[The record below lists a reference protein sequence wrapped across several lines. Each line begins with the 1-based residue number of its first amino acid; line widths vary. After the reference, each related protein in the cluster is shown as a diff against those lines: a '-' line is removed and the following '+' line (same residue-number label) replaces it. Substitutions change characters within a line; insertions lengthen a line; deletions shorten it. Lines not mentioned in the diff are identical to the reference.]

1 MKTDKENTTTQ
12 LHKSNSQSKTGKQTE
27 TKKNPAKKE
36 KKIII
41 KTIEDFKA
49 KPTKE
54 TKINSPRS
62 LAAMDITANNINE
75 LYQMTLKDFEEQFPE
90 TLKMTE
96 EDKQKRY
103 EKLES
108 KRQEKIEEIITVR
121 NEILQYEREEIE
133 KYEQEQ
139 RRKYEQTSTEEPF
152 EETKEM
158 YTTQNY
164 YTTQTKQ
171 NDEND
176 KTQTKA
182 KKTYKEQLDE
192 EAEQHQKKKLEIIK
206 QRNDVAVQYSV
217 KTKLDENLR
226 EYTSNIYARKTA
238 QTYNKSGIPTT
249 TMKSPNKQTQTM
261 SGKNSKEKVLQH
273 NEKKN
278 KER

>member
-1 MKTDKENTTTQ
+1 MTSTAPDIQMLPPISIQPSSQYNPPIAPHSFKNFSSNDIPLNATSNTLTSPENASKRHQWEKDFSHNWNILKNPSLLIQMEALSLQSTEDLQSSQSQTPTEQTEEITPLISPKINTNNQ
-12 LHKSNSQSKTGKQTE
+12 LQKSNSQSKTGLQKENKKQST
-27 TKKNPAKKE
+27 KKE

-133 KYEQEQ
+133 KYE
-139 RRKYEQTSTEEPF
+139 
-152 EETKEM
+152 
-158 YTTQNY
+158 
-164 YTTQTKQ
+164 
-171 NDEND
+171 
-176 KTQTKA
+176 
-182 KKTYKEQLDE
+182 
-192 EAEQHQKKKLEIIK
+192 
-206 QRNDVAVQYSV
+206 
-217 KTKLDENLR
+217 
-226 EYTSNIYARKTA
+226 
-238 QTYNKSGIPTT
+238 
-249 TMKSPNKQTQTM
+249 
-261 SGKNSKEKVLQH
+261 
-273 NEKKN
+273 
-278 KER
+278 